1 MTIQEILIL
10 CNDRSKKNKYFI
22 APRTLLKE
30 LEREKIAYQLDNHGN
45 INVFNKIFR
54 IERG

>member
-30 LEREKIAYQLDNHGN
+30 LEREKIAYQLDNDN
-45 INVFNKIFR
+45 IIVLNKIFK